1 MAGLGVVE
9 ERVMEGMRASQLR
22 DVSEMEEMVGISDQ
36 MGAMGEQMSVMS
48 KQLGLLPSQLRLL
61 GRQCD
66 EVKGQLGRLADEQ
79 AVMGRR
85 VEEVQRGV
93 KEQLEEIGQGQRDM
107 LRQLEEVA
115 DEQHELRRQQGVQLC
130 DEVREVTEH
139 AVQRSVHEE
148 VNGKL
153 SEIRKEMEQMKG
165 LCGTLD
171 GIAAVVVGAGQEI
184 SEAREEFD
192 RVGACTECIWEFL
205 TKEVG
210 KGFEPAVRRS
220 FGVLGDVLVEAVE
233 EMRQMSDD
241 MSVRQ
246 GRFEEVARE
255 SVRQEVRVQECMG
268 TAVSEEMSKS
278 DERLR
283 GVLRDLKGQL
293 GVLQKEMRV
302 GMMRVQQRGGRG
314 EEVMSENGSSAA
326 ATELAEGRRAR
337 EKGAGLWEGAVY
349 EGQQGEG
356 VQLFA
361 GPPMQWVGGGRE

>member
-1 MAGLGVVE
+1 MA
-9 ERVMEGMRASQLR
+9 
-22 DVSEMEEMVGISDQ
+22 EMEEMEEMRDQMSAMSDQ
-36 MGAMGEQMSVMS
+36 MSAMNE
-48 KQLGLLPSQLRLL
+48 QLGLLPSQLRLL
-61 GRQCD
+61 GRQS
-66 EVKGQLGRLADEQ
+66 EEMKGRLGRLADEQ
-79 AVMGRR
+79 AVMGKR
-85 VEEVQRGV
+85 VEEMSHGQLGMIQRLEEVQRDV
-93 KEQLEEIGQGQRDM
+93 KER
-107 LRQLEEVA
+107 LEEVG
-115 DEQHELRRQQGVQLC
+115 DEQHNMMQQQSDHLC
-130 DEVREVTEH
+130 KEVREETKR
-139 AVQRSVHEE
+139 AVQKSVQKEVHEG
-148 VNGKL
+148 VNGEL
-153 SEIRKEMEQMKG
+153 SDMRKEMSQM
-165 LCGTLD
+165 T
-171 GIAAVVVGAGQEI
+171 QEI
-184 SEAREEFD
+184 KWMKDQCSGLEGLVLEVHEAGREMYEVRQEFD

>member
-1 MAGLGVVE
+1 
-9 ERVMEGMRASQLR
+9 
-22 DVSEMEEMVGISDQ
+22 VG
-36 MGAMGEQMSVMS
+36 
-48 KQLGLLPSQLRLL
+48 
-61 GRQCD
+61 
-66 EVKGQLGRLADEQ
+66 
-79 AVMGRR
+79 
-85 VEEVQRGV
+85 
-93 KEQLEEIGQGQRDM
+93 
-107 LRQLEEVA
+107 
-115 DEQHELRRQQGVQLC
+115 DEQHNMMQQQSDHLC
-130 DEVREVTEH
+130 KEVREETER
-139 AVQRSVHEE
+139 AVQRSVQKEVHEG
-148 VNGKL
+148 VNGEL
-153 SEIRKEMEQMKG
+153 SEMRKEMSQM
-165 LCGTLD
+165 T
-171 GIAAVVVGAGQEI
+171 QEI
-184 SEAREEFD
+184 KWMKDQCSGLEGLVLEVHEAGREMYEVRQEFD

>member
-1 MAGLGVVE
+1 
-9 ERVMEGMRASQLR
+9 MR
-22 DVSEMEEMVGISDQ
+22 
-36 MGAMGEQMSVMS
+36 
-48 KQLGLLPSQLRLL
+48 
-61 GRQCD
+61 
-66 EVKGQLGRLADEQ
+66 
-79 AVMGRR
+79 
-85 VEEVQRGV
+85 
-93 KEQLEEIGQGQRDM
+93 
-107 LRQLEEVA
+107 
-115 DEQHELRRQQGVQLC
+115 RRQGEQLC

-139 AVQRSVHEE
+139 AVQRSVHEG
-148 VNGKL
+148 VNGEL
-153 SEIRKEMEQMKG
+153 SDMRKEMSQM
-165 LCGTLD
+165 T
-171 GIAAVVVGAGQEI
+171 QEI
-184 SEAREEFD
+184 KWMKDQCSGLEGLVLEVHEAGREMYEVRQEFD

-337 EKGAGLWEGAVY
+337 EKGAGLWEGVY